1 MAVKENGT
9 MVTKRNRPGESIEV
23 GSQGRDVTLINKLNK
38 LAEENR
44 TSLRSIQKSVT
55 LTY

>member
-9 MVTKRNRPGESIEV
+9 MVTKRNRSGESIEV
-23 GSQGRDVTLINKLNK
+23 GSQGRDVTLINELNK

-44 TSLRSIQKSVT
+44 TSLRSIQKVSR
-55 LTY
+55 